1 MIVERHLMRVVEDII
16 EDELDVEAIR
26 ELVKADENVEEQ
38 KKDIRD
44 QLDMITK
51 SFAVLKPLAY

>member
-1 MIVERHLMRVVEDII
+1 MRVVEDII

-51 SFAVLKPLAY
+51 SLAVLKPFAY

>member
-16 EDELDVEAIR
+16 KDELDVEAIR
-26 ELVKADENVEEQ
+26 ELVKADEDVEEQ

-51 SFAVLKPLAY
+51 SLAVLKPFAY